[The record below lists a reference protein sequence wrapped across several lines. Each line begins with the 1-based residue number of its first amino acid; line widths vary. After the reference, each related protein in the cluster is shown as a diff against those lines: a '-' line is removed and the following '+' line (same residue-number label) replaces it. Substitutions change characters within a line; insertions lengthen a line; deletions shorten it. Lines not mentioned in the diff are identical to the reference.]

1 MAVSLC
7 GLGKADIPLPAWI
20 LALCSFLIIININ
33 TLYLG
38 ITMFLYIHNII
49 QHQHVTRTVSGP
61 STASN
66 KSLITVLNLQV
77 RFSLRKGQ
85 EPLKG

>member
-1 MAVSLC
+1 
-7 GLGKADIPLPAWI
+7 
-20 LALCSFLIIININ
+20 
-33 TLYLG
+33 
-38 ITMFLYIHNII
+38 MFLYIHNII